1 MSDAT
6 FWRRLEEAVSGRL
19 SDKTRAKLFEKLR
32 TDEKA
37 RADYDLTFDAIR
49 ELEHAPVADAEID
62 LVESWLMADLAAEA
76 SPAQTAVSWWSRLFS
91 PTWIGAGLAAAAA
104 IALVVAMPTSP
115 PDDDEFGVRGSGDDR
130 ALAIDA
136 LCPKRAG
143 GDGLVPAAEYGCA
156 LSGTLSFAYRVD
168 PSAFAGSLT
177 LFGVDAQGDVQY
189 YAPTPADASC
199 VDAMPG
205 TWQPLPMVVT
215 LEVNHRAG
223 DVVLY
228 GLLSAQQP
236 TVEQVDALAAALSTA
251 PKGHVGDPAWHRR
264 LDGDSTLAK
273 LCPTADDCESAE
285 LTFDIREDLR

>member
-1 MSDAT
+1 MSDGK
-6 FWRRLEEAVSGRL
+6 FWRSVEEAVSGRL
-19 SDKTRAKLFEKLR
+19 SEKARAKLFEKLR

-49 ELEHAPVADAEID
+49 ELEQAPVSDAELD
-62 LVESWLMADLAAEA
+62 LVESWLMADVAA
-76 SPAQTAVSWWSRLFS
+76 SPVEAAASWWSKLWS
-91 PTWIGAGLAAAAA
+91 PTWIGVGIAAAAA
-104 IALVVAMPTSP
+104 VALVVALPSTLP
-115 PDDDEFGVRGSGDDR
+115 EDDEFGVRGSGDDR

-168 PSAFAGSLT
+168 PTAFAGSLS
-177 LFGVDAQGDVQY
+177 LFGVDTRGDVQY
-189 YAPTPADASC
+189 YAPTPADAAS
-199 VDAMPG
+199 VAATPG

-215 LEVNHRAG
+215 LDVNHEAG

-236 TVEQVDALAAALSTA
+236 TVDQIDALAAALSSV
-251 PKGHVGDPAWHRR
+251 PKGQIGDPAWHRR
-264 LDGDSTLAK
+264 LDGNPTLAK